1 MTKLIPALAL
11 TFALVAS
18 SVGCANKNAS
28 TANSQ
33 EPALNEAVTD
43 LDVAPMPPQEPE
55 VTFTAPPEA
64 AEPVVAPA
72 APAAETPVVTETP
85 AAGEAGNG
93 PGSTYTVQKG
103 DTLFSIA
110 RQAYGN
116 GGQWQRIANANPGLS
131 PSTLKAGTKI
141 AIP

>member
-18 SVGCANKNAS
+18 SVGCANKNAAA
-28 TANSQ
+28 ANSQ

-43 LDVAPMPPQEPE
+43 LDVAPMPPQAPE
-55 VTFTAPPEA
+55 VAFTAPAETM
-64 AEPVVAPA
+64 EPVLVAP
-72 APAAETPVVTETP
+72 ETPVVTETP